1 MIFVGSLWSVVR
13 IEIASGGNVFMS
25 SIAAVKMK
33 RQVRREKR
41 VRGVVRCSAARP
53 RLTVFRSQKNIY
65 VQVIDDSSGRTLVS
79 ASTAEKAVRETV
91 ANGGNVKAA
100 AAIGKSIAD
109 RAIQKGIS
117 LVAFD
122 RGGYRYH
129 GRIKALADAARD
141 AGLKF

>member
-1 MIFVGSLWSVVR
+1 
-13 IEIASGGNVFMS
+13 MS
-25 SIAAVKMK
+25 SIAAVKLQ
-33 RQVRREKR
+33 RQIRREKR
-41 VRGVVRCSAARP
+41 VRGVVRGSTTRP

-65 VQVIDDSSGRTLVS
+65 VQVIDDSTGCTLVS
-79 ASTAEKAVRETV
+79 ASTAEKTVREAV

-100 AAIGKSIAD
+100 IAIGKSIAD

-129 GRIKALADAARD
+129 GRIKALAEAARE

>member
-1 MIFVGSLWSVVR
+1 
-13 IEIASGGNVFMS
+13 MS
-25 SIAAVKMK
+25 SIATVKLK
-33 RQVRREKR
+33 RQSRREKR
-41 VRGVVRCSAARP
+41 VRGGVRGTTARP
-53 RLTVFRSQKNIY
+53 RLTVFRSLKNIY
-65 VQVIDDSSGRTLVS
+65 VQVIDDTTGRTLAS
-79 ASTAEKAVRETV
+79 ASTAEKPVRQSV

-109 RAIQKGIS
+109 RAIQKGIT

-129 GRIKALADAARD
+129 GRIKALAEAARE